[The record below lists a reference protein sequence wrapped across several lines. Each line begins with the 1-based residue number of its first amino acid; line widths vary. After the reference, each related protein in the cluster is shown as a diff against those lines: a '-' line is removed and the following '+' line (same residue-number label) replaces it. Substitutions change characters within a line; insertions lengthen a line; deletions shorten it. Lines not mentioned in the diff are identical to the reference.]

1 MIFGDVLARS
11 DAAANRYVLVLSSER
26 FISNYHFALV
36 TPVFP
41 VPEGAELD
49 IESLHI
55 SKPFYGYLLPHLL
68 HSVPIRSLG
77 ALVGAIDDD
86 DIPVVRD
93 AFEDAL
99 QPE

>member
-1 MIFGDVLARS
+1 MIFGDVLAR
-11 DAAANRYVLVLSSER
+11 ATGAPHRYVLVLSSER

-49 IESLHI
+49 VESLHI
-55 SKPFYGYLLPHLL
+55 TKPFHGYLLPHLL
-68 HSVPIRSLG
+68 HSVPIRALG